1 MFKRGDV
8 VQDNERKWIGVVES
22 SSSLIAGLF
31 GQWKGDV
38 IWFEG
43 ESAPIGCSTGC
54 SETDVTKIDGYEFEA
69 ALALGDTAK
78 ALELYRAEKK
88 RMDGWQ
94 EHFQPLID
102 QYGAA
107 EIAWI
112 AGSIAAMDN
121 MLRVQWE
128 GLYGETNPERRTFY
142 EQAEAARLAA
152 EEAERQ
158 RQLLRPVEQSPGAAF
173 AELSTLQV
181 GHRYAVA
188 CVLYAQAKRRWHD
201 RRWQVPEPPE
211 DEPKKRQTHEVDRLD
226 SMDAYITNVW
236 DEQQALM
243 KAELVY
249 RANVLDDEQA
259 RQILA
264 KGVNYFYARDA
275 YFTMTDS
282 ELLPEFTNGYLGQP
296 YSVTQPPISRLRD
309 AEVMRQLFALLDP
322 DSAISGKFELDDV
335 QAILGILRAQLKR
348 LKPKQ

>member
-1 MFKRGDV
+1 MHEAIEAIAKLLEKTPRQLGEDIWNLASVIEAQGNKGYGLDELEKLGERDDLKVETYMLCDALHRDCLAGILFEARGGGSRGRR
-8 VQDNERKWIGVVES
+8 RKWE
-22 SSSLIAGLF
+22 A
-31 GQWKGDV
+31 
-38 IWFEG
+38 EG
-43 ESAPIGCSTGC
+43 WMVRKNPHWI
-54 SETDVTKIDGYEFEA
+54 
-69 ALALGDTAK
+69 TAW
-78 ALELYRAEKK
+78 L
-88 RMDGWQ
+88 
-94 EHFQPLID
+94 
-102 QYGAA
+102 
-107 EIAWI
+107 
-112 AGSIAAMDN
+112 
-121 MLRVQWE
+121 
-128 GLYGETNPERRTFY
+128 GLYGETNPERRAFY
-142 EQAEAARLAA
+142 EQANAARLAA

-158 RQLLRPVEQSPGAAF
+158 RKLLRPVEQSPGAAF
-173 AELSTLQV
+173 AELSTVQV

-188 CVLYAQAKRRWHD
+188 CVLYAQSKRRWHD

-211 DEPKKRQTHEVDRLD
+211 DEPKKRQSHEVDRLD

-335 QAILGILRAQLKR
+335 RAIVGILRAQLKR
-348 LKPKQ
+348 LKPKQE

>member
-1 MFKRGDV
+1 MHEAIEAIAKLLEKTPQQLGEDIWNLASVIEAQGNKGYGLDELEKFGERDDLKVETYMLRDALHRDCYAGILFEARGGGSRGRR
-8 VQDNERKWIGVVES
+8 RKWE
-22 SSSLIAGLF
+22 A
-31 GQWKGDV
+31 
-38 IWFEG
+38 EG
-43 ESAPIGCSTGC
+43 WMVRKNPHWI
-54 SETDVTKIDGYEFEA
+54 
-69 ALALGDTAK
+69 TAW
-78 ALELYRAEKK
+78 L
-88 RMDGWQ
+88 
-94 EHFQPLID
+94 
-102 QYGAA
+102 
-107 EIAWI
+107 
-112 AGSIAAMDN
+112 
-121 MLRVQWE
+121 
-128 GLYGETNPERRTFY
+128 GLYGETNPERRAFY

-158 RQLLRPVEQSPGAAF
+158 RKLLRPVEQSPGAAF
-173 AELSTLQV
+173 AELSTVQV

-188 CVLYAQAKRRWHD
+188 CVLYAQSKRRWHD

-211 DEPKKRQTHEVDRLD
+211 DEPKKSQSHEVDRLD

-335 QAILGILRAQLKR
+335 QAIVGILRAQLKR
-348 LKPKQ
+348 LKPKQE